1 MAARAPLDPR
11 VSRRRYLLAAAIFAG
26 LLFAEVP
33 GSDLLEPDE
42 ARYAEIPR
50 EMLATGDWLV
60 PRLNGVDYFEKP
72 PLLYWA
78 NAAAIRLLGATPY
91 AARLP
96 SRLAAL
102 GTAALVAGAL
112 VPLFGGEACAL
123 AALVCLS
130 SLLFF
135 GLGRTNL
142 TDGLLTF
149 AMTLCIAALARF
161 LEARDRG
168 VPAHGWAALA
178 GLGAGLAVLTKGL
191 VGVVLPGGAFV
202 LWAIL
207 RRRPRRI
214 REILLSPAAPVAL
227 AVTVPYFLA
236 VERAAPGFSRFLWV
250 HEHFQRYAT
259 AEASRPGPPY
269 YFIVLFLAGFLPWT
283 VLLPAAASGAAR
295 GEGFA
300 REIATFLLLYAAV
313 VLVFFSLSHSKLPP
327 YILPMWPAAAL
338 LVGWGL
344 ANFAGRLT
352 APLAMLALILAAAC
366 AAGLSIGLRNGDL
379 PRYGLTGLAIAAAAV
394 VVASAGLAAVLARR
408 GSAPA
413 ILALSTGWAIF
424 AAILVW
430 NLPRISP
437 DQSAESLAR
446 AAGSAAGSEAEV
458 VCYHTYLQGF
468 PWTLRR
474 RVPIYGWK
482 GELEFG
488 SSRGDQSAWFLP
500 REQFLRDWDSGR
512 KMVVLLRKRD
522 RRDLETHRASLVAE
536 NRKYLVAKNF

>member
-1 MAARAPLDPR
+1 MKRRA
-11 VSRRRYLLAAAIFAG
+11 YLAAAAVFA
-26 LLFAEVP
+26 LLLLVEAP

-78 NAAAIRLLGATPY
+78 NAAAIRLLGPTPY

-102 GTAALVAGAL
+102 GTSALVAGAF

-135 GLGRTNL
+135 SLGRTNL

-168 VPAHGWAALA
+168 ASAHRWASLA

-236 VERAAPGFSRFLWV
+236 VERAAPGFSRFFWI
-250 HEHFQRYAT
+250 HEHFLRYAT

-283 VLLPAAASGAAR
+283 ALIPAAVAGLAR
-295 GEGFA
+295 TEGFA
-300 REIATFLLLYAAV
+300 REIAIFLAVYAAV
-313 VLVFFSLSHSKLPP
+313 VLVFFSVSHSKLPP
-327 YILPMWPAAAL
+327 YILPMWPAVAAL
-338 LVGWGL
+338 VGAGVVHSERCLSRAWIGL
-344 ANFAGRLT
+344 AVFWALAG
-352 APLAMLALILAAAC
+352 A
-366 AAGLSIGLRNGDL
+366 IGIVVELRNGDL
-379 PRYGLTGLAIAAAAV
+379 LRYGLTVPAIFAVSAIVLSAAAAAALAPRRREAALLA
-394 VVASAGLAAVLARR
+394 VAGGWAVFC
-408 GSAPA
+408 A
-413 ILALSTGWAIF
+413 ILLALF
-424 AAILVW
+424 
-430 NLPRISP
+430 PRIAP

-446 AAGSAAGSEAEV
+446 AAGRAAGADAEV

-522 RRDLETHRASLVAE
+522 RRDLETHRASLIAE